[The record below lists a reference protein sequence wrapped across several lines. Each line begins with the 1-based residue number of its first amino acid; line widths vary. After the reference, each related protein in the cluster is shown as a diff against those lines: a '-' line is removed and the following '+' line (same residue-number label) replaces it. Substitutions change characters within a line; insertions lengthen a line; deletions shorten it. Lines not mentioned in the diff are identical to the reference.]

1 MWLTAGSD
9 FDCEFQTVLTRSLC
23 VCVCVCEALMIV
35 PITCVYFMRL
45 GPHVSL

>member
-9 FDCEFQTVLTRSLC
+9 FDCEFQTALTLS

-35 PITCVYFMRL
+35 LITCVYFTRL